1 MNIETITAAYSHDHK
16 IKVYTS
22 YSDTLEYSDECVIDV
37 ADFSEYLLSCE
48 KRWADGDLDTW
59 QVLSLLSFLDM
70 FNVPVGVSEGKD
82 CQIFVFETGKNTSVK
97 LCAYEDHTTLSING
111 IPNSGVGYR
120 TICKELAE
128 MRKEE
133 ANVI

>member
-1 MNIETITAAYSHDHK
+1 MNIETITAAYCHDRK
-16 IKVYTS
+16 IKVYTVDPS
-22 YSDTLEYSDECVIDV
+22 TLEYSDDINVTV
-37 ADFSEYLLSCE
+37 EYSDYVLSCDE
-48 KRWADGDLDTW
+48 RWADGDLDTW

-70 FNVPVGVSEGKD
+70 FNVPVEVSEGKD
-82 CQIFVFETGKNTSVK
+82 CQIFAFETGKNTSVK
-97 LCAYEDHTTLSING
+97 LCAYDDHTTLFING

-120 TICKELAE
+120 SVCKELAE